1 MALLTSE
8 QINDLNT
15 RTIQARENL
24 TLGNMREALK
34 IFLNILKDYPGDVRT
49 YMTLG
54 DLYLASNQEATAMRL
69 YSDALRIEPHNR
81 EVIRRIK
88 LAALEYKENSSATVE
103 QIPTEPAAIGRL
115 LQRLTD
121 QPALVAEEDI
131 LRAAGLL
138 ETIVRSK
145 FPAQTVLDH
154 LDEIDVLLPALL
166 EINIRQARADGQ
178 PELANALGQ
187 LQENIRL
194 QMEAHQRANERD
206 GNSTMT
212 ERKKQFLDRFHGKV
226 FILASEELKIGT
238 RLDLLREALQEYGCE
253 VLVGSQVLDGD
264 SFRPDLVISSSPHRR
279 QELMHTLAEYSAL
292 HIPIVLDLD
301 CDFEEL
307 PLNHSSYAD
316 AGLGNPQVARAY
328 LTSLMLS
335 DRIVVTSKALEETLQ
350 AAYRKVCMI
359 PESWSKKSD
368 LWSKKGREHSTL
380 NLGWISSVGQAE
392 DLATL
397 RRVIIRILRQYP
409 QTQLVIAGDIKSY
422 QMFETIP
429 ENRKIFLPSVEPEDL
444 PYVLGQIDILL
455 VPLRNTAFNRACSDL
470 ILLDAGIKRI
480 PWIASPISSFQE
492 WKAGG
497 VVANSLDEWHVYLTQ
512 LISDPVLRS
521 SLGDAGFHKAAD
533 RESGK
538 VVLEWLKLL
547 EQIRCKPEVEAG

>member
-8 QINDLNT
+8 QTCDLNS

-34 IFLNILKDYPGDVRT
+34 IFLNILKDYPQDVRT
-49 YMTLG
+49 YLTLG

-69 YSDALRIEPHNR
+69 YSDALRIEPQNH
-81 EVIRRIK
+81 EVIQRIK
-88 LAALEYKENSSATVE
+88 LAALEFKENSPATVE

-115 LQRLTD
+115 LQRLTN
-121 QPALVAEEDI
+121 QPVPVAENDI

-138 ETIVRSK
+138 ETIVRSQ
-145 FPAQTVLDH
+145 FPAQAVLDH
-154 LDEIDVLLPALL
+154 LDEIDALLPALL
-166 EINIRQARADGQ
+166 EINIRQAQADGQ
-178 PELANALGQ
+178 PELANGLSQ

-194 QMEAHQRANERD
+194 QLETHHEAN
-206 GNSTMT
+206 
-212 ERKKQFLDRFHGKV
+212 DRTGMATKPVQKEQNPDQFHGKV
-226 FILASEELKIGT
+226 FFLAAEEIKNGT
-238 RLDLLREALQEYGCE
+238 RLDILRGALQAYDCE
-253 VLVGSQVLDGD
+253 VQVGSEMPNGD
-264 SFRPDLVISSSPHRR
+264 SFRPDLVITSAPHRR
-279 QELMHTLAEYSAL
+279 QELMHALAGFSAL

-307 PLNHSSYAD
+307 PLNHTSYTA

-335 DRIVVTSKALEETLQ
+335 DRIVVSSKALAETLQ
-350 AAYRKVCMI
+350 AAYQKVSVI
-359 PESWSKKSD
+359 PESWSKTSD
-368 LWSKKGREHSTL
+368 LWLKKPRERNTV

-397 RRVIIRILRQYP
+397 RRVIIRVLRQYP

-422 QMFETIP
+422 QMFESIP
-429 ENRKIFLPSVEPEDL
+429 ENRKIFLPSIEPEDL

-455 VPLRNTAFNRACSDL
+455 VPLRNTAFNRSISDL
-470 ILLDAGIKRI
+470 SLLNAGIKRI
-480 PWIASPISSFQE
+480 PWIASPISAFQG

-512 LISDPVLRS
+512 LISDPVLRT
-521 SLGDAGFHKAAD
+521 SLGDAGFYKAEE

-538 VVLEWLKLL
+538 VALEWLALID
-547 EQIRCKPEVEAG
+547 QIGCKSEVAVG